1 MAVEERKGTNIEMVS
16 GDDNEGDSGQGDDAE
31 DDRKDD
37 SNSR

>member
-1 MAVEERKGTNIEMVS
+1 MAVEERKGTNIEMVG